1 MLREFLATL
10 TLIELGSRRTV
21 KYRGPFS
28 FDLAFT
34 RSPGIC
40 VVCHRVLWFREFA
53 QNGAAP
59 LFLLERARKLA

>member
-1 MLREFLATL
+1 MLREPLATL

-34 RSPGIC
+34 RSPDIC
-40 VVCHRVLWFREFA
+40 VVCHRGLWIWEFA
-53 QNGAAP
+53 QNSAAP
-59 LFLLERARKLA
+59 LLLLERARKLA